1 MLKTQEYDWRLL
13 PNYNSYLFETT
24 FFDYSF
30 LIFFFFFIFTLE
42 LGSESVGKEERRKQ
56 WPVGTFSWAQDSVSC
71 WSNTRDFYMFFQET

>member
-30 LIFFFFFIFTLE
+30 LIFFFIFTLE
-42 LGSESVGKEERRKQ
+42 LGSESVGKEESRKQ
-56 WPVGTFSWAQDSVSC
+56 WPVGTFSWAQDFVPWQSI
-71 WSNTRDFYMFFQET
+71 TRDFYTFFQET